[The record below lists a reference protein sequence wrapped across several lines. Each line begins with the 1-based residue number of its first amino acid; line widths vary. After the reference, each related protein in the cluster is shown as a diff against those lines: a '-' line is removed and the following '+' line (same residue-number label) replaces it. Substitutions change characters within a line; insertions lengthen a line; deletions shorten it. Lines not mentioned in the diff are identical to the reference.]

1 MHAVKGSR
9 SFAFAG
15 VLLGMLLAQLD
26 LTVVVTALPLIGDE
40 LDAGP
45 AVAGITAASLLT
57 ATVSTPIHGRFGDLY
72 GRRAA
77 FVLALGLLTVGSA
90 WCALAGDIGWL
101 IAGRA
106 VQGAG
111 AGGLIVGAMAALGEL
126 FDRTELIRRQG
137 WQVAVGAVAS
147 LAGPPAGG
155 LVADVFGWR
164 WLFWFNLPLAAVAL
178 VLGLAGLPGRRGDRA
193 ERAAGGLDLRGSALL
208 VVAGTAA
215 TALGT
220 VPELARGP
228 LWTPVLAV
236 VAVAAG
242 FAFARTQT
250 LIPRR
255 IFADPVVVRSVLA
268 TTLAG
273 IALYGTFT
281 YISLVIAFGV
291 RGDPGAAGLLLL
303 AMTGGS
309 LLVSSCFA
317 VLARRWPRMTA
328 WGRWGCVTG
337 AAGLALLAVSVHTG
351 GVALMAAGLV
361 LTGGS
366 FMLVVSAYTVLA
378 QGRAAPAEMGA
389 TMGVFTFARQAGGVA
404 GTTLLGWLA
413 LLVTGGFEA
422 AGLTVVFGAAAL
434 AMVVALTCSPRVVT
448 TGEVVSSPS

>member
-1 MHAVKGSR
+1 MHANQRSR
-9 SFAFAG
+9 SLAFAG
-15 VLLGMLLAQLD
+15 LLLGMLLAQLD
-26 LTVVVTALPLIGDE
+26 LTVVVTALPMIGAE

-77 FVLALGLLTVGSA
+77 FGLAVALLAAGST
-90 WCALAGDIGWL
+90 WCAVAGDIGSL

-126 FDRTELIRRQG
+126 FTRQELIRRQG

-155 LVADVFGWR
+155 LVAGAWGWR
-164 WLFWFNLPLAAVAL
+164 WLFWGNLPLCAVAL
-178 VLGLAGLPGRRGDRA
+178 VLGLAGLPGRRPGVRG
-193 ERAAGGLDLRGSALL
+193 ERLDLRASALL
-208 VVAGTAA
+208 VLAGAAA

-220 VPELARGP
+220 VPELARSP
-228 LWTPVLAV
+228 LWTPLLAGL
-236 VAVAAG
+236 ALAAG
-242 FAFARTQT
+242 FAFARTQA

-255 IFADPVVVRSVLA
+255 IFDDRVVVRSVLA
-268 TTLAG
+268 TALAG

-281 YISLVIAFGV
+281 YVSLAITLAV

-309 LLVSSCFA
+309 LLVSGGFA
-317 VLARRWPRMTA
+317 VLARRWPRMLA
-328 WGRWGCVTG
+328 WGRWGCATG
-337 AAGLALLAVSVHTG
+337 IAGLILIAVSLHAG

-404 GTTLLGWLA
+404 GTTVLGWLA
-413 LLVTGGFEA
+413 LLVTGGFGA
-422 AGLTVVFGAAAL
+422 AGLTAVFAAAAA
-434 AMVVALTCSPRVVT
+434 AMVVALACSPRAVT
-448 TGEVVSSPS
+448 TEEAVSSSRA

>member
-1 MHAVKGSR
+1 MHTNQR
-9 SFAFAG
+9 TRTLAFAG

-26 LTVVVTALPLIGDE
+26 LTVVVTALPLIGAE

-45 AVAGITAASLLT
+45 AVAGVTAASLLT
-57 ATVSTPIHGRFGDLY
+57 TTVSTPVHGRFGDLY
-72 GRRAA
+72 GRKAA
-77 FVLALGLLTVGSA
+77 FVLSIVLLAAGST
-90 WCALAGDIGWL
+90 WCAVAGDIGSL

-106 VQGAG
+106 VQGLG

-155 LVADVFGWR
+155 LVADAFGWR
-164 WLFWFNLPLAAVAL
+164 WLFWFNLPLCVVSL
-178 VLGLAGLPGRRGDRA
+178 VLGMAGLPGRRADRP
-193 ERAAGGLDLRGSALL
+193 AGRLDLRGSALL
-208 VVAGTAA
+208 AVAGAAA

-220 VPELARGP
+220 VPELARSP

-236 VAVAAG
+236 AAVVAG
-242 FAFARTQT
+242 YAFARTQT

-255 IFADPVVVRSVLA
+255 IFADAVVVRSVLA

-273 IALYGTFT
+273 VALYGTFT
-281 YISLVIAFGV
+281 YVSLVITLGV
-291 RGDPGAAGLLLL
+291 RGDPSAAGLLLL

-328 WGRWGCVTG
+328 WGRWGCLTG
-337 AAGLALLAVSVHTG
+337 VAGLALIAVSIHTG
-351 GVALMAAGLV
+351 GVVLMAAGLV

-404 GTTLLGWLA
+404 GTTVLGWLA

-422 AGLTVVFGAAAL
+422 AGLTVVFGAAAV
-434 AMVVALTCSPRVVT
+434 AMVIAATCSPRPVT
-448 TGEVVSSPS
+448 AGEVVSSPS

>member
-1 MHAVKGSR
+1 MHANQRSR
-9 SFAFAG
+9 SLAFAG
-15 VLLGMLLAQLD
+15 LLLGMLLAQLD
-26 LTVVVTALPLIGDE
+26 LTVVVTALPMIGAE

-77 FVLALGLLTVGSA
+77 FGLAVALLAAGSA
-90 WCALAGDIGWL
+90 WCAVAGDIGSL

-126 FDRTELIRRQG
+126 FSRGELIRRQG

-155 LVADVFGWR
+155 LVADAWGWR
-164 WLFWFNLPLAAVAL
+164 WLFWGNLPLCAVAL
-178 VLGLAGLPGRRGDRA
+178 VLGLAGLPGRRPGDRG
-193 ERAAGGLDLRGSALL
+193 ERLDLRGSALL
-208 VVAGTAA
+208 VLAGAAA

-220 VPELARGP
+220 VPELARSP
-228 LWTPVLAV
+228 LWTPLLAGL
-236 VAVAAG
+236 AVAAG

-255 IFADPVVVRSVLA
+255 IFGDRVVVRSVLA

-281 YISLVIAFGV
+281 YVSLVITLGV

-309 LLVSSCFA
+309 LLVSSGFA
-317 VLARRWPRMTA
+317 VLARRWPRMLA

-337 AAGLALLAVSVHTG
+337 IAGLTLIAVSLHTG
-351 GVALMAAGLV
+351 GVALLAAGLV

-404 GTTLLGWLA
+404 GTTVLGWLA
-413 LLVTGGFEA
+413 LLVTGGFGA
-422 AGLTVVFGAAAL
+422 AGLTVVFAAAAL
-434 AMVVALTCSPRVVT
+434 AMVVALACSPRAVT
-448 TGEVVSSPS
+448 TEEAVSSTSA